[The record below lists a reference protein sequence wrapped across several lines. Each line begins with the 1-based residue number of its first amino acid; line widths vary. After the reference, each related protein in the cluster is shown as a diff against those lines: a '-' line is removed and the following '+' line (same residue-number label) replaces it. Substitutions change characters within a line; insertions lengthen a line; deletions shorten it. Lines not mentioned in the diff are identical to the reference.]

1 VGSSKIK
8 VDCLLPLVQ
17 ISRTSTT
24 FVGGVSWAPIVPHC
38 AQNCEMG
45 RGELSGPNEMVESL
59 LIDCHPRGEEQYS

>member
-1 VGSSKIK
+1 
-8 VDCLLPLVQ
+8 
-17 ISRTSTT
+17 
-24 FVGGVSWAPIVPHC
+24 VGGVSWAPIVPHC